1 MNVRSSELKPYA
13 PYRFTY
19 EEVMRMA
26 EAGVF
31 ERLDGWRVEL
41 IDGELIAVPPQNLP
55 HVRWKSWLFRELY
68 ENLPRARWTVVTE
81 SPLQSGRLS
90 GPEPDAFV
98 YPASVDDRRMT
109 GSDVVWAA
117 EVSYSSLSFDLGR
130 KAQLYAEAGVAEYWV
145 LDIVNRQ
152 LVIHRNRSG
161 SDYRSIVPVEAPEV
175 VSPTALPELRLSLAE
190 LPASD

>member
-1 MNVRSSELKPYA
+1 MNVQASELRPYA

-19 EEVMRMA
+19 DEVMRMA

-41 IDGELIAVPPQNLP
+41 IEGELIAVPPQSLP
-55 HVRWKSWLFRELY
+55 HVRWKTWLFRELY
-68 ENLPRARWTVVTE
+68 EALPRDCWAVVTE
-81 SPLQSGRLS
+81 SPLKSGELS

-98 YPASVDDRRMT
+98 YPAAVDDRAMRS
-109 GSDVVWAA
+109 SDVVFAA
-117 EVSYSSLSFDLGR
+117 EVSYSSLDYDLR
-130 KAQLYAEAGVAEYWV
+130 KKAGLYAAAGVAEYWV

-152 LVIHRNRSG
+152 LIVHREPDG
-161 SDYRSIVPVEAPEV
+161 SMYRSVERVASGTL
-175 VSPTALPELRLSLAE
+175 SPRGLPELTLRLGE